1 MEQLAKYFPL
11 NNKVEK
17 GNVASLVIAI
27 VIYLI
32 APSIAGII
40 VGLLSF
46 IPLVGSIL
54 GLVSSLFGIYCLVGL
69 IFAIIKYVK

>member
-17 GNVASLVIAI
+17 GNIASLVIAI

-46 IPLVGSIL
+46 LPLVGSIL